1 MMTLPSRSYVIKV
14 VLWKKWEKRM
24 IKFGTEGQKKERAIF
39 LSRCLTLV
47 SQWQHIRKQNTQ
59 TSYCRLTL

>member
-1 MMTLPSRSYVIKV
+1 
-14 VLWKKWEKRM
+14 M